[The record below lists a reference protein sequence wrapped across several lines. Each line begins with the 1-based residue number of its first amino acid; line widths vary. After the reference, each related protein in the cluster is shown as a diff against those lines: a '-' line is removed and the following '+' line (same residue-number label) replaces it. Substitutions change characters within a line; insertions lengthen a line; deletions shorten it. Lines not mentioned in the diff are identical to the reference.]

1 MNRTRFVN
9 HTSTFLLLQLVAF
22 WAVWQWYAA
31 RLLSSPDER
40 WGLVALATAAI
51 CVLWRRSE
59 ATREEAN
66 ESAFLTSA
74 ILLTLLYAVSYAYV
88 LPLVRATLAMLAL
101 ACVLCGM
108 MRRRVGGAHVG
119 VAGLLLLAL
128 PVVPSLQ
135 FYGGYPLRVLTG
147 RVAAPLLQLSG
158 FAVTAEGTCLNFGG
172 GVIWIDAPCSG
183 VRMLWVGLFLACT
196 LVALYELCLPRALV
210 ALAGAGVV
218 IVAGNIFRA
227 VALFYVEAK
236 IIEVPAWT
244 HEATGVASFLFV
256 AAGIVACVEALRK
269 GRARLWCASSFS

>member
-1 MNRTRFVN
+1 MNRLHIFNRA
-9 HTSTFLLLQLVAF
+9 FLILSLQLIAF
-22 WAVWQWYAA
+22 WAVWQWYVV
-31 RLLSSPDER
+31 RLYASPEER
-40 WGLVALATAAI
+40 WGLVALVTAAI
-51 CVLWRRSE
+51 CVLRKRSGAAHE
-59 ATREEAN
+59 RTN
-66 ESAFLTSA
+66 ESLFLVSA
-74 ILLTLLYAVSYAYV
+74 ILLTLSYGVSYSHV
-88 LPLVRATLAMLAL
+88 LPLVRATLAMLAV
-101 ACVLCGM
+101 ACALGSVIGQ
-108 MRRRVGGAHVG
+108 RRGGTHVG

-172 GVIWIDAPCSG
+172 QAIWIDAPCSG
-183 VRMLWVGLFLACT
+183 IRMLWVGLFLACT
-196 LVALYELCLPRALV
+196 LVALYELRLLHALI
-210 ALAGAGVV
+210 ALTGAGVV

-256 AAGIVACVEALRK
+256 AAGIVVFIEALRK
-269 GRARLWCASSFS
+269 GRAMWRCDSVSS

>member
-1 MNRTRFVN
+1 MSGNRFINRTQIIL
-9 HTSTFLLLQLVAF
+9 SLQLVAF
-22 WAVWQWYAA
+22 WAVWQWYVM
-31 RLLSSPDER
+31 RLHSSPDER

-51 CVLWRRSE
+51 CVLWKRSE
-59 ATREEAN
+59 TAHEAAN
-66 ESAFLTSA
+66 ESVFLTPA
-74 ILLTLLYAVSYAYV
+74 ILLTLLYAVSYAHV

-101 ACVLCGM
+101 ACVLGVV
-108 MRRRVGGAHVG
+108 MRRRFGGAHVG

-158 FAVTAEGTCLNFGG
+158 FAVTAEGTCLNYGG
-172 GVIWIDAPCSG
+172 QQIWIDAPCSG
-183 VRMLWVGLFLACT
+183 VRMLWVGLYLACT
-196 LVALYELCLPRALV
+196 LVALYELRLPRALV

-236 IIEVPAWT
+236 IIEAPAWT

-256 AAGIVACVEALRK
+256 AAGIVFIVEALRK
-269 GRARLWCASSFS
+269 GRAMWCAYSSS